1 MRIDK
6 FETREED
13 NKIYVFL
20 EIPHEWTAGKIPRFR
35 ATTADVL
42 KILKEKGIEHGPCI
56 RQSELRNWR
65 EYSRRGEWIFE
76 KKILDISPE
85 PVIIV
90 EEKQVQPK
98 PTRKR
103 RTRSSTKKVSTE
115 E

>member
-6 FETREED
+6 FETREE
-13 NKIYVFL
+13 NGKLCVCV
-20 EIPHEWTAGKIPRFR
+20 EVAHERLNTNIPRIR
-35 ATTADVL
+35 IGTSDIQALLT
-42 KILKEKGIEHGPCI
+42 EKGIKYGKCI
-56 RQSELRNWR
+56 VGATLKNWR
-65 EYSRRGEWIFE
+65 EHSRKKEWIFE
-76 KKILDISPE
+76 IPLDKLPE
-85 PVIIV
+85 PVILK